1 MTTDKRQIPIDD
13 TEPRQ
18 RAWGAQAAHVPPGK
32 DVSDLGHGEGG
43 EPRVGA
49 GFAGTTAPSADTKA
63 AASVRAE
70 EPAAV
75 EGPSN
80 EDLAQR
86 CDELSDQLLRQR
98 AEFDNFRRRASR
110 EVVEARARAEADL
123 LGQFLPVLDNLER
136 ALDAAEHHDE
146 GKVLGGVR
154 LTKNLFVDLLRG
166 IGVDEIDTVGTQ
178 FDPRVHDAVMTQPS
192 EQAEGVI
199 TARLERGYRQGERV
213 LRPAKVAVSSGPNAE
228 SVPGSDH
235 ESGAAGLHGIG
246 R

>member
-1 MTTDKRQIPIDD
+1 MTTDKRRIPIDH
-13 TEPRQ
+13 TGPRQ
-18 RAWGAQAAHVPPGK
+18 GAWGAQAAHVPPAK
-32 DVSDLGHGEGG
+32 DGPDLGRGERS
-43 EPRVGA
+43 EPHVDA
-49 GFAGTTAPSADTKA
+49 GFAGAKASATDTKA
-63 AASVRAE
+63 AAGVGAD
-70 EPAAV
+70 EPAGV
-75 EGPSN
+75 EVPSN
-80 EDLAQR
+80 EKLARR

-110 EVVEARARAEADL
+110 ELVEARARAQADL

-192 EQAEGVI
+192 DQAEGVI

-213 LRPAKVAVSSGPNAE
+213 LRPAKVAVSSGPADE
-228 SVPGSDH
+228 GVPGPGH
-235 ESGAAGLHGIG
+235 GNGAAGLHGIG